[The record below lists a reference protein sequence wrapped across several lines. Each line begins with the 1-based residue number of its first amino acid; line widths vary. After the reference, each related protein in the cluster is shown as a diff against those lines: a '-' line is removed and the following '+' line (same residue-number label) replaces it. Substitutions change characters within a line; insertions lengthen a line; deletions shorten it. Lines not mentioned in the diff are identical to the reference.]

1 MIASLRLGTAIVTG
15 ASSGIGAIYADR
27 FARRGYDVIL
37 VARRR
42 DRLQSVAERLRTETG
57 REMTTLVAD
66 LNNRAHLA
74 RVEDVLRSN
83 TAITMLVNNAGFGS
97 AIPLLEA
104 DISKMEEMIGLNVT
118 ALTRLTYAAVPG
130 FIARGGGTIINI
142 ASIVGIA
149 PEFLNGVYGGT
160 KAFVI
165 AFSRSLHYELAQK
178 GLRVQVVL
186 PGATATEFW
195 DIAGRPMSKLESER
209 VINIMSAADM
219 VDASFSGLDQREF
232 MTIPSLPNAA
242 DLASYEAARQVL
254 IPNLSHATPAARYTQ
269 PTGKNSSPLW
279 VLIGAVETVAV
290 ALSIGARLMSR
301 AAIRARARHLKVPT
315 SDNPYSRK

>member
-1 MIASLRLGTAIVTG
+1 LRLENSLTPGTAVVTG
-15 ASSGIGAIYADR
+15 ASSGIGAVYAHR

-37 VARRR
+37 VARRH
-42 DRLQSVAERLRTETG
+42 DRLQSLAERLHAENG
-57 REMTTLVAD
+57 RSITTLVAD
-66 LNNRAHLA
+66 LNNRSDLT

-130 FIARGGGTIINI
+130 FVARGGGTIINI
-142 ASIVGIA
+142 ASIVGVA
-149 PEFLNGVYGGT
+149 PEFLNGVYRAT
-160 KAFVI
+160 KAFAI
-165 AFSRSLHYELAQK
+165 ALSRSLHYELAEK

-195 DIAGRPMSKLESER
+195 DIAGRPMSIFESER
-209 VINIMSAADM
+209 AINLMSATDM
-219 VDASFSGLDQREF
+219 VDASLSGLDQGEF
-232 MTIPSLPNAA
+232 MTIPSLPDAA

-269 PTGKNSSPLW
+269 STGRNSSLMW

-290 ALSIGARLMSR
+290 VLRIGARLISR
-301 AAIRARARHLKVPT
+301 AAVRARRRHLNRV
-315 SDNPYSRK
+315 SRKQTS